1 MEKSIKVFAPASV
14 TNISCGFDVL
24 GFALIEPGDELI
36 LKINNK
42 KGLQINAITGDG
54 GALPKTPEVNTA
66 GKALISMMNELK
78 FQPGIE
84 IEINKKMPLG
94 SGLGSSAASAVAAV
108 YALNEILEKPFTK
121 TELIKF
127 ALEGEKL
134 TSGGTPHADNVT
146 ASMLGGFTAVKSIL
160 PLDVFK
166 IETPLELFAAVVHP
180 HIEIKTSVTRQM
192 LKREVPLK
200 DAVTHWANTA
210 AFVYA
215 LMKGDIKLLSRS
227 IEDVIIEPQ
236 RAGLIPQFYKVKETA
251 LNCGAIGCG
260 ISGSGP
266 SIFALFE
273 NIQSAIEAGNE
284 TKKLYEQINVGCDLY
299 ISAINNDGAK
309 ILG

>member
-14 TNISCGFDVL
+14 TNINCGFDVL

-42 KGLQINAITGDG
+42 KGLHINAITGDG
-54 GALPKTPEVNTA
+54 GALPKAPEMNTA
-66 GKALISMMNELK
+66 GKALISMMNELR
-78 FQPGIE
+78 FQFGVE

-108 YALNEILEKPFTK
+108 FALNEILEKPFTK

-146 ASMLGGFTAVKSIL
+146 ASMLGGFTAVKSII
-160 PLDVFK
+160 PFDVFK
-166 IETPLELFAAVVHP
+166 IETPLKLFAAIVHP
-180 HIEIKTSVTRQM
+180 HVEIKTSDTRRM
-192 LKREVPLK
+192 LKSEVPLK

-236 RAGLIPQFYKVKETA
+236 RAGLIPHFYKVKKTA
-251 LNCGAIGCG
+251 FNYGAIGCG

-273 NIQSAIEAGNE
+273 NINTALKYGGEI
-284 TKKLYEQINVGCDLY
+284 KKLYEHINIGCHLY
-299 ISAINNDGAK
+299 TSAVNDDGAK